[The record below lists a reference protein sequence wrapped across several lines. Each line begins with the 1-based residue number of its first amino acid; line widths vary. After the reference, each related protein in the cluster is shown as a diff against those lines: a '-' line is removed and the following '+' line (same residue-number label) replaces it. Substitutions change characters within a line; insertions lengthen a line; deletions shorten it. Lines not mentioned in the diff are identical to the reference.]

1 MGKGANGLVRGQ
13 GLNHAI
19 DDAVK
24 LVAALVAISEGK
36 KTLVEAVKDYNTEMV
51 QRGQLAVDTAVNEGK
66 MVQDMDKLK
75 EMTVAKKGVTK

>member
-1 MGKGANGLVRGQ
+1 MLIIGVVRGQ

-24 LVAALVAISEGK
+24 LVDALVGVSKGDVS
-36 KTLVEAVKDYNTEMV
+36 LVEAVRAYNTEMV
-51 QRGQLAVDTAVNEGK
+51 QRGQVAVDTAVNEGK

-75 EMTVAKKGVTK
+75 EMAVAKKGVTK